1 MIANNLFSAFSTVV
15 NIVSARGAAIVQVR
29 VCKNVSIIHLL
40 YCVKNVV
47 TVTKMVGVVIVII
60 GGFVRLG
67 QGHVESFKTGFDRLE
82 FLDPIGPASIGLIA
96 FNGLWNYDGWNQ
108 LNFVAEEIKV
118 GISNNLLSIL

>member
-1 MIANNLFSAFSTVV
+1 M
-15 NIVSARGAAIVQVR
+15 
-29 VCKNVSIIHLL
+29 
-40 YCVKNVV
+40 V
-47 TVTKMVGVVIVII
+47 TVSKMVGVVIVII

-108 LNFVAEEIKV
+108 LNFVAEELEVKTKRDFK
-118 GISNNLLSIL
+118 SIFFFVNGQ

>member
-1 MIANNLFSAFSTVV
+1 MSLRNEECALFAD
-15 NIVSARGAAIVQVR
+15 VSELDVLIFEARVFHEKSLERI
-29 VCKNVSIIHLL
+29 
-40 YCVKNVV
+40 
-47 TVTKMVGVVIVII
+47 
-60 GGFVRLG
+60 RLG

-118 GISNNLLSIL
+118 G

>member
-1 MIANNLFSAFSTVV
+1 
-15 NIVSARGAAIVQVR
+15 
-29 VCKNVSIIHLL
+29 
-40 YCVKNVV
+40 
-47 TVTKMVGVVIVII
+47 MVGVVIVII

-118 GISNNLLSIL
+118 GIYSNNLLSILKSARLRIQ